1 MLRITN
7 KRDFLAGLMFIA
19 IGVAALVSGRDLR
32 MGTAV
37 RMGAGFFPFVLTGVL
52 ILLGLSRSRRG
63 ETHG

>member
-1 MLRITN
+1 
-7 KRDFLAGLMFIA
+7 MFIA

-52 ILLGLSRSRRG
+52 ILLGLSRTRRG